1 MTGRGIFMETTA
13 HLYRDIQERTNG
25 EIYIGIVGPVRTGK
39 STFIKRFMDLLVLPN
54 IEDAN
59 ERKRA
64 TDELPQSAA
73 GKTIMTT
80 EPKFVP
86 KEAVEIR
93 VGEDIPVKIRLI
105 DCVGYMVEG
114 AVGHLENDTER
125 MVKTPW
131 SSEEIPFTEAAEL
144 GTHKVIHD
152 HSTIGIVITCDGSF
166 GEIPAANYQSA
177 EERTIEELKA
187 LGKPFVILFNTTKPY
202 SDDIRKQAEEKY
214 HRYGIPVL
222 PVNCEQLKKE
232 DITMILEQVLLQF
245 PLLEVSFEL
254 PRWVE
259 MLTVDHPVK
268 QEVIQVAKNLMGDIQ
283 VLRDVGTR
291 QLTTDGNAISRIKL
305 DQIALNRGCAVYSIE
320 MKESC
325 YYQMLSELTGM
336 EIPDEYELME
346 QLRTLSSMQKEYGK
360 VIRAMDTVRQKGY
373 GMVLPEKEEITMED
387 PVLIHQSGKYGV
399 KLRALAPSIHMI
411 RANIETEIAPVVGS
425 EEQAKDLIQYIQDG
439 KRQEDGIW
447 QINIFGKTIEELV
460 EDGIRNKLYQI
471 GEESQVKLQD
481 TMQKIVND
489 SNGGLVCII
498 I

>member
-1 MTGRGIFMETTA
+1 MENIQNKKDF
-13 HLYRDIQERTNG
+13 HLYNDIRERTGG
-25 EIYIGIVGPVRTGK
+25 EIYIGVVGPVRTGK

-54 IEDAN
+54 MEN
-59 ERKRA
+59 PHERERA

-86 KEAVEIR
+86 KDAVEVN
-93 VGEDIPVKIRLI
+93 VGGEIPVKIRLI

-114 AVGHLENDTER
+114 AAGHLENNAER

-131 SSEEIPFTEAAEL
+131 FDEEIPFTKAAEL

-152 HSTIGIVITCDGSF
+152 HSTIGIVVTCDGSF
-166 GEIPAANYQSA
+166 GDIPAENYTAA
-177 EERTIEELKA
+177 EERTVEELKK
-187 LGKPFVILFNTTKPY
+187 LGKPFVILLNTTKPY
-202 SDDIRKQAEEKY
+202 SDPVRRQAEEMFHKY
-214 HRYGIPVL
+214 EIPVL

-232 DITMILEQVLLQF
+232 DITMILEQVLLEF
-245 PLLEVSFEL
+245 PLIEVEYHM

-259 MLTVDHPVK
+259 MLPVDHPVK
-268 QEVIQVAKNLMGDIQ
+268 QEVIGKVKEMMESFR
-283 VLRDVGTR
+283 VLRDIGVDVPPC
-291 QLTTDGNAISRIKL
+291 DGPSISRMKL
-305 DQIALNRGCAVYSIE
+305 EGVALDRGTAAYSIDME
-320 MKESC
+320 ESC

-336 EIPDEYELME
+336 EVRDEYDLME
-346 QLRTLSSMQKEYGK
+346 QLKELSGMQKEYGK
-360 VIRAMDTVRQKGY
+360 VIKAMDTVRQKGY

-387 PVLIHQSGKYGV
+387 PVLIHQGGKYGV
-399 KLRALAPSIHMI
+399 KLRSLSPSVHMI
-411 RANIETEIAPVVGS
+411 RANIETEIAPIVGS

-439 KRQEDGIW
+439 KKQEEGIW

-460 EDGIRNKLYQI
+460 EDGIRSKLYQI

-481 TMQKIVND
+481 TMKKIVND

>member
-54 IEDAN
+54 MEDDN

-93 VGEDIPVKIRLI
+93 VGENIPVKIRLI

-114 AVGHLENDTER
+114 AAGHLENDTER

-131 SSEEIPFTEAAEL
+131 SEEEIPFTEAAEL

-166 GEIPAANYQSA
+166 GEIPAANYQQA
-177 EERTIEELKA
+177 EERTVEELKK

-202 SDDIRKQAEEKY
+202 SDAIRMQAEEKY
-214 HRYGIPVL
+214 HHYGIPVL

-232 DITMILEQVLLQF
+232 DITMILEQILLQF

-259 MLTVDHPVK
+259 MLSVDHPVK
-268 QEVIQVAKNLMGDIQ
+268 QEVIQVAKNLMGDLM
-283 VLRDVGTR
+283 VLRDVGTI
-291 QLTTDGNAISRIKL
+291 QPAANGNAISRIKL

-320 MKESC
+320 MQESC
-325 YYQMLSELTGM
+325 YYQMLSEMTGM

-346 QLRTLSSMQKEYGK
+346 QLRTLSSMQMEYGK
-360 VIRAMDTVRQKGY
+360 VVRAMDTVRQKGY
-373 GMVLPEKEEITMED
+373 GMVLPQKEEITMED